1 MAKTSAVRT
10 SFTEKRFAGKCS
22 PPRNDDHMR
31 VVVVGA
37 GPAGSSAAIELARA
51 GAAVRLIEKSTWP
64 RAKTCGDGISPDGVR
79 VARGLGVDLTDR
91 VPLAFGTMSSPSRV
105 VFRGGWPA
113 ELPWGAI
120 VERRD
125 FDDRLAQA
133 AVAAGAQFEPGT
145 TVRAIEPLAAGG
157 ARIVIRRSGSV
168 ADAVIEADAVVL
180 AEGATGSL
188 ALAAGFGKHRSRLVA
203 LRGYVRS
210 DRDLEP
216 SFGLHFDRA
225 VVPGY
230 AWIFPL
236 DARFANVGILVDDGF
251 SRRDPDLRGV
261 LERWLRESPFARESL
276 GDHPIVERVSG
287 GVIPTGRPQR
297 VRGAIFAVGDAAGVA
312 DPFSAEGIAQAMSC
326 GVSVAGALIDARGD
340 LKLAARTYAR
350 SLATFDANARASR
363 RMRTVFRYVV
373 DPLSQRAAIRPA
385 LAQHLSSEGFF
396 RKESVASFLI
406 GIARTW

>member
-1 MAKTSAVRT
+1 
-10 SFTEKRFAGKCS
+10 
-22 PPRNDDHMR
+22 MR

-51 GAAVRLIEKSTWP
+51 GAEVRLIERSTWP

-79 VARGLGVDLTDR
+79 VATSLGVDLTDR
-91 VPLAFGTMSSPSRV
+91 VPLAFGTMSAPSRV

-125 FDDRLAQA
+125 FDNRLVQA
-133 AVAAGAQFEPGT
+133 AIAAGAQFEPGT
-145 TVRAIEPLAAGG
+145 TVRAIEPTDRG
-157 ARIVIRRSGSV
+157 ARITTRRAGSTTDVIT
-168 ADAVIEADAVVL
+168 DADAVVL
-180 AEGATGSL
+180 AEGATGGL
-188 ALAAGFGKHRSRLVA
+188 AAAAGFGKHRSRLIA
-203 LRGYVRS
+203 LRGYVRA

-236 DARFANVGILVDDGF
+236 DARHANVGILVDSDF

-261 LERWLRESPFARESL
+261 LERWLHESPVAQESL
-276 GDHPIVERVSG
+276 GPRPIVERVSG
-287 GVIPTGRPQR
+287 GVIPTGRLR
-297 VRGAIFAVGDAAGVA
+297 RTSGAIFAAGDAAGVA
-312 DPFSAEGIAQAMSC
+312 DPFSAEGIAQSMTC
-326 GVSVAGALIDARGD
+326 GRAAARALIDARGD
-340 LKLAARTYAR
+340 VAAAARSYRR
-350 SLATFDANARASR
+350 SLGAFDANARASR
-363 RMRTVFRYVV
+363 RMRAVFRYVV
-373 DPLSQRAAIRPA
+373 DPLSQRAARRPA

-396 RKESVASFLI
+396 RKESVASFLL
-406 GIARTW
+406 GIVRTW

>member
-1 MAKTSAVRT
+1 
-10 SFTEKRFAGKCS
+10 
-22 PPRNDDHMR
+22 MR
-31 VVVVGA
+31 VVIVGA

-51 GAAVRLIEKSTWP
+51 GADVQLIERSAWP

-79 VARGLGVDLTDR
+79 VARALGVDLTDR
-91 VPLAFGTMSSPSRV
+91 VPLAFGTMSAPSRV

-125 FDDRLAQA
+125 FDDRLVQA
-133 AVAAGAQFEPGT
+133 AIAAGARFEPQT
-145 TVRAIEPLAAGG
+145 TVRAIAQRSEGG
-157 ARIVIRRSGSV
+157 ARITARRAGSPLDVISV
-168 ADAVIEADAVVL
+168 ADAVVL
-180 AEGATGSL
+180 AEGATGGL

-261 LERWLRESPFARESL
+261 LERWLRGSPFAQASF
-276 GDHPIVERVSG
+276 GAQPVVERVSG
-287 GVIPTGRPQR
+287 GVIPTGRAQR
-297 VRGAIFAVGDAAGVA
+297 TSGAIFAAGDAAGVA
-312 DPFSAEGIAQAMSC
+312 DPFSAEGIAQAMGC
-326 GVSVAGALIDARGD
+326 GAQAARALIDAGGEVAQ
-340 LKLAARTYAR
+340 AARSYRR
-350 SLATFDANARASR
+350 SLGVFDANARASR
-363 RMRTVFRYVV
+363 RMRAVFRYVV
-373 DPLSQRAAIRPA
+373 DPLSKRAAVRPA

-396 RKESVASFLI
+396 RKDSVASFLV